1 MIRPHG
7 EFPTTGADRLRMFR
21 GPTWWRQLR
30 LHDGGAVRL
39 DQSTTGGCFQTLVID
54 DSAFGLMPEVF
65 GYVAFDDPE
74 PTRVIR

>member
-1 MIRPHG
+1 MVALSALIR
-7 EFPTTGADRLRMFR
+7 D
-21 GPTWWRQLR
+21 GPSK
-30 LHDGGAVRL
+30 
-39 DQSTTGGCFQTLVID
+39 STTGGCFQTLVID